1 MSALGQK
8 QTSRHLQ
15 PISALGQKRTLRV
28 GRNPPR
34 LVFGQQLYWRAA
46 HQQHC
51 RLDFRLL
58 ALLPIYFI
66 FTASPKLGRGT
77 NKESLLRNQNL
88 CWD

>member
-1 MSALGQK
+1 
-8 QTSRHLQ
+8 
-15 PISALGQKRTLRV
+15 
-28 GRNPPR
+28 
-34 LVFGQQLYWRAA
+34 
-46 HQQHC
+46 
-51 RLDFRLL
+51 L